1 MTPRPGRARF
11 AFTLI
16 ELLVVIAII
25 AILIALLLPAVQ
37 QAREA
42 ARRTQ
47 CKNNLKQCGLALHN
61 YESTFTI
68 FPQGTFLGAVT
79 LFGGINNNA
88 GPIPYLLPYFEQSAL
103 YQLFDF
109 NVDLNTHAN
118 NLTARQQMLP
128 MLQCP
133 SDPMSGVK
141 FVIAGTQCPSGCGAS
156 NYQPSLGADA
166 NYNPTSAGIYKGPFG
181 RGYGARIR
189 DFTDGTSNSGMF
201 GEIRLGSAT
210 TASTGTVS
218 ATDPNFYTTARQCPN
233 ATWDAGA
240 PNDTTLYPGSL
251 KGDTIPVAECDTVGG
266 TNDVL
271 YRGKQYYRGI
281 PVPAFYSHTLTPNSK
296 RRDCIRDV
304 GVDRIHGAVRSM
316 HTGGGHVVLGDG
328 SVRFASDNIDGNVW
342 RAVGSIQ
349 AGDQV
354 GEW

>member
-1 MTPRPGRARF
+1 MTPRSGGRARV

-47 CKNNLKQCGLALHN
+47 CKNNLKQVGLALHN

-68 FPQGTFLGAVT
+68 FPQGTFLGGVAGFT
-79 LFGGINNNA
+79 ISNNA
-88 GPIPYLLPYFEQSAL
+88 GPIPYLLPYFEQSAM
-103 YQLFDF
+103 YTLFDF
-109 NVDLNTHAN
+109 NVDLNTHVN
-118 NLTARQQMLP
+118 NTAARGQFLP
-128 MLQCP
+128 VLQCP
-133 SDPMSGVK
+133 SDPLTSVR
-141 FVIAGTQCPSGCGAS
+141 FVIAGTQCPSGCGIS
-156 NYQPSLGADA
+156 NYQPSLGANA
-166 NYNPTSAGIYKGPFG
+166 NYNVANVGTYRGPFG

-189 DFTDGTSNSGMF
+189 DFIDGTSNSAMF
-201 GEIRLGSAT
+201 GEIRIGTAT
-210 TASTGTVS
+210 TASTGTVA
-218 ATDPNFYTTARQCPN
+218 ATDPNFYATARQCPN

-240 PNDTTLYPGSL
+240 PNDQTLYPGTL
-251 KGDTIPVAECDTVGG
+251 KGDTIAVSECDTVGG
-266 TNDVL
+266 ANDVL

-281 PVPAFYSHTLTPNSK
+281 PVPAFYSHTLTPNAK

-304 GVDRIHGAVRSM
+304 GVDRIHAAVRSL
-316 HTGGGHVVLGDG
+316 HTGGGHIVLGDG
-328 SVRFASDNIDGNVW
+328 SVRFASDNVDGNLW

-349 AGDQV
+349 ANDQV